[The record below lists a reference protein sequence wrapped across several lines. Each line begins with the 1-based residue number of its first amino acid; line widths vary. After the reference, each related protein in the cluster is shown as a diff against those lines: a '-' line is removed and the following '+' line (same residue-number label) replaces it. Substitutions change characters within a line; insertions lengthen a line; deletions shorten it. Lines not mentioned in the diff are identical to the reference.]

1 MQQKQANINQSY
13 ALNTHVYM
21 HRRTHSDYH
30 HGEDDGGLGGLDDPE
45 QDQAAELNDGEEVH
59 LPQWDVTK
67 VDEVRL
73 MFGRHAEQPQTVKEL
88 HRRKQII
95 HFSSCMLSQLVLLIK
110 HQQAESELT

>member
-1 MQQKQANINQSY
+1 MP
-13 ALNTHVYM
+13 
-21 HRRTHSDYH
+21 RRTHSDYH